1 MVYVLNVKNTVI
13 LKKKQM
19 NELMIQAWI
28 VRYMSDPFDIDNM
41 NEVINDYE
49 CYLSHSEQLRA
60 IGLLRREYDAL
71 N

>member
-1 MVYVLNVKNTVI
+1 MVYVLNAKNIVI

-28 VRYMSDPFDIDNM
+28 VTYMSDPFDIDKM
-41 NEVINDYE
+41 NEVIDYLHSFS
-49 CYLSHSEQLRA
+49 YLEQQRA